1 MPISV
6 KDAAGST
13 QSLAT
18 GSGDG
23 SGTPFKSPGAVGIGA
38 VADVLATDSTSSWSM
53 IALLK
58 GILAKAIAGIVS
70 IGPAAS
76 GAAVSGNPV
85 LNGGSDGTNTRTML
99 TDALGNQVVT
109 GKGLAVS
116 GSGAALNATPIAA
129 TDVGDMRNVS
139 LTILGTFVATA
150 TFEQS
155 NDNVTWW
162 NLTLGINSNNGV
174 PLTASTA
181 SSNSF
186 TYAGPITMRYFRV
199 RISAYTSG
207 TVLCSAWFGAIPAAS
222 QVQVVTLSS
231 TGGTQAIVG
240 PASDGPGSLTGLV
253 VNSQSLLYDG
263 STTFFRQR
271 GNLDAVGLAS
281 AARTAVIDTSP
292 ILNYNHRGVKVGI
305 NITAA
310 GTGTLTFTIKGLESI
325 GGAYYTMLAS
335 AAQSGTGLVIL
346 TVYPG
351 VAAVANVSANDVL
364 PKTFRVEVTG
374 SDGSSW
380 TYSISVVTIL

>member
-281 AARTAVIDTSP
+281 AARTAVINTSP

>member
-231 TGGTQAIVG
+231 TGGTQAMVG
-240 PASDGPGSLTGLV
+240 AASDGPGSLTGLV

-281 AARTAVIDTSP
+281 AARTAVINTSP

>member
-1 MPISV
+1 
-6 KDAAGST
+6 
-13 QSLAT
+13 
-18 GSGDG
+18 
-23 SGTPFKSPGAVGIGA
+23 
-38 VADVLATDSTSSWSM
+38 
-53 IALLK
+53 
-58 GILAKAIAGIVS
+58 
-70 IGPAAS
+70 
-76 GAAVSGNPV
+76 
-85 LNGGSDGTNTRTML
+85 
-99 TDALGNQVVT
+99 
-109 GKGLAVS
+109 
-116 GSGAALNATPIAA
+116 
-129 TDVGDMRNVS
+129 
-139 LTILGTFVATA
+139 LGTFVATA

-281 AARTAVIDTSP
+281 AARTAVINTSP

>member
-240 PASDGPGSLTGLV
+240 AASDGPGSLTGLV